1 VAVQGSYNEKML
13 AVVTIVAKNYLAQA
27 SILERSFLKFHPEA
41 EFFTLLIDGNAE
53 SKETISSQGTI
64 LIPSDLDIA
73 AETLERMA
81 TIYDVMEF
89 ATALKPKALE
99 LVLKITGKN
108 VAYIDPDIEIFKTLD
123 VVVEGLENHPIVL
136 TPHNIFPMPR
146 DGMETSEQAI
156 RYSGIFNLGFV
167 AVSSKALP
175 FLNWWHVRLVT
186 DAVVDFESS
195 LFTDQRWVD
204 FVPALFDVKVLKNPG
219 LNVAYWNIHER
230 DLSRNSVGEVL
241 ANGEPLYFYHFSG
254 YDPLTPWILTKH
266 DGSRPRFSFENSV
279 VLRELCDHYGNQL
292 ERNNFSSLRKTLYGL
307 NRSIDGFPL
316 TKEIRRSYRNWWL
329 SAMSNGEAWPP
340 SAFSK
345 DEKFL
350 EWMTTS
356 VLGALHSPHSR
367 AERVLWEN
375 SAYLQK
381 LFPDIDATSSVS
393 YREWLDRSTE
403 RKSLYS
409 QIAEF
414 DELGS
419 KQVNVDT
426 SGWNILSG
434 AAHEGDLADVNQR
447 CSLMI
452 QACGLPVQQVKIR
465 ESTSPN
471 SYEFRPTASAFPVYE
486 DLIAVNF
493 NGEAGRLIDQA
504 GFTRRPVRRRILLNM
519 WDFNEVNPET
529 AAMYRH
535 FDEIWCPSEFV
546 LQSVP
551 KSCRTKVVPVNIPLE
566 DPANFAGI
574 TKSTMGIPEDFVFV
588 SIFDGGRFAGRDN
601 PLAVV
606 NAYLQSFQ
614 TTSGTRLVMR
624 IVNGA
629 LSTRLI
635 SQMRYVARGRPD
647 VTFVEGDSYQ
657 GEMIGLIN
665 AADCYVSMHRTTA
678 FGTNMARAALAGKP
692 LIATGYSG
700 NLAFMGDLGLKV
712 EYSLQRVHEDDYYA
726 PEHAQWATA
735 DVDDAANKMRVVA
748 NDYSRVSEA
757 AREWSTQIREKY
769 SIHNSI
775 QTVRN
780 SILGI

>member
-1 VAVQGSYNEKML
+1 
-13 AVVTIVAKNYLAQA
+13 
-27 SILERSFLKFHPEA
+27 
-41 EFFTLLIDGNAE
+41 
-53 SKETISSQGTI
+53 
-64 LIPSDLDIA
+64 
-73 AETLERMA
+73 
-81 TIYDVMEF
+81 
-89 ATALKPKALE
+89 
-99 LVLKITGKN
+99 
-108 VAYIDPDIEIFKTLD
+108 
-123 VVVEGLENHPIVL
+123 
-136 TPHNIFPMPR
+136 
-146 DGMETSEQAI
+146 
-156 RYSGIFNLGFV
+156 
-167 AVSSKALP
+167 
-175 FLNWWHVRLVT
+175 
-186 DAVVDFESS
+186 
-195 LFTDQRWVD
+195 
-204 FVPALFDVKVLKNPG
+204 
-219 LNVAYWNIHER
+219 
-230 DLSRNSVGEVL
+230 
-241 ANGEPLYFYHFSG
+241 
-254 YDPLTPWILTKH
+254 
-266 DGSRPRFSFENSV
+266 
-279 VLRELCDHYGNQL
+279 
-292 ERNNFSSLRKTLYGL
+292 L
-307 NRSIDGFPL
+307 NRSVDGFPL
-316 TKEIRRSYRNWWL
+316 TKEIRKSYRNWWL
-329 SAMSNGEAWPP
+329 SAMSNGEVWPP

-345 DEKFL
+345 VEKFL
-350 EWMTTS
+350 EWMTTP

-367 AERVLWEN
+367 AERSLWEN
-375 SAYLQK
+375 SSYLQD

-409 QIAEF
+409 QVAEF
-414 DELGS
+414 NEFDS
-419 KQVNVDT
+419 KQVNVEA
-426 SGWNILSG
+426 SGWNVLSG
-434 AAHEGDLADVNQR
+434 AAHEGDLADINQR

-465 ESTSPN
+465 QSTSSK

-529 AAMYRH
+529 DAMYRH

-566 DPANFAGI
+566 DSANFAGI
-574 TKSTMGIPEDFVFV
+574 TKSTMGIPEDFIFL

-712 EYSLQRVHEDDYYA
+712 EYSLQRVHEDDSFA
-726 PEHAQWATA
+726 PEHAQWAKA
-735 DVDDAANKMRVVA
+735 DIDDATNKMRVVA

-769 SIHNSI
+769 SIQNSV
-775 QTVRN
+775 QSVRS

>member
-27 SILERSFLKFHPEA
+27 SILERSFLRFHPEA

-53 SKETISSQGTI
+53 SKENISSQGTI
-64 LIPSDLDIA
+64 LIPSDLDIEN
-73 AETLERMA
+73 ETLERMA

-99 LVLKITGKN
+99 LVLKLTGKN

-175 FLNWWHVRLVT
+175 FLNWWHVRLIT

-266 DGSRPRFSFENSV
+266 DGGRPRFSFENSA

-292 ERNNFSSLRKTLYGL
+292 ERNNFSSLRKTPYGL
-307 NRSIDGFPL
+307 NRSVDGFPL

-345 DEKFL
+345 VEKFL
-350 EWMTTS
+350 EWMTTP
-356 VLGALHSPHSR
+356 VLGALHSSHSR
-367 AERVLWEN
+367 AERALWEN
-375 SAYLQK
+375 STYLQER
-381 LFPDIDATSSVS
+381 FPDIDATSSVS
-393 YREWLDRSTE
+393 YRDWLDRSPE
-403 RKSLYS
+403 RKSLYN
-409 QIAEF
+409 QITEI
-414 DELGS
+414 DSTKIDIQL
-419 KQVNVDT
+419 
-426 SGWNILSG
+426 SGWNVLSING
-434 AAHEGDLADVNQR
+434 DEGDLADMRER
-447 CSLMI
+447 CKVLVL
-452 QACGLPVQQVKIR
+452 ACGLPVQQVKIR
-465 ESTSPN
+465 ESTLPKGF
-471 SYEFRPTASAFPVYE
+471 EFRSTVSAFPVYE
-486 DLIAVNF
+486 DLIAINL
-493 NGEAGRLIDQA
+493 NGEAGRLFDQA
-504 GFTRRPVRRRILLNM
+504 GFTRRPARRRILLNM
-519 WDFNEVNPET
+519 WDFNEATSET
-529 AAMYRH
+529 EAMYRN
-535 FDEIWCPSEFV
+535 FEEIWCPSDFV
-546 LQSVP
+546 VRSLP
-551 KSCRTKVVPVNIPLE
+551 KSCRQKAVPITIPLE

-574 TKSTMGIPEDFVFV
+574 SKSVMGLSDDFIFLSVFN
-588 SIFDGGRFAGRDN
+588 GGRSAGRDN
-601 PLAVV
+601 PLAVLES
-606 NAYLQSFQ
+606 YLQGFQ
-614 TTSGTRLVMR
+614 AMSGTRLVIR
-624 IVNGA
+624 IVND
-629 LSTRLI
+629 
-635 SQMRYVARGRPD
+635 SQSLRVIARMRYLAQGRPD
-647 VTFVEGDSYQ
+647 VTFLVGDVRQ
-657 GEMIGLIN
+657 GEIIGLIN
-665 AADCYVSMHRTTA
+665 AADCYISMHRTTA
-678 FGTNMARAALAGKP
+678 FGANMARAVLAGKP

-712 EYSLQRVHEDDYYA
+712 EYSLEKVGKDDSFA
-726 PEHAQWATA
+726 PEYAQWAEA
-735 DVDDAANKMRVVA
+735 DVDDAASKMRIVA

-769 SIHNSI
+769 SIQNSV
-775 QTVRN
+775 QSVRS

>member
-1 VAVQGSYNEKML
+1 ML

-27 SILERSFLKFHPEA
+27 SILERSFLEFHPEA

-53 SKETISSQGTI
+53 SKENISSQGTI
-64 LIPSDLDIA
+64 LIPSDLDIEN
-73 AETLERMA
+73 ETLERMA

-99 LVLKITGKN
+99 LVLKLTGKN

-175 FLNWWHVRLVT
+175 FLNWWHVRLIT

-266 DGSRPRFSFENSV
+266 DGGRPRFSFENSA

-292 ERNNFSSLRKTLYGL
+292 ERNNFSSLRKTPYGL
-307 NRSIDGFPL
+307 NRSVDGFPL

-345 DEKFL
+345 VEKFL
-350 EWMTTS
+350 EWMTTP
-356 VLGALHSPHSR
+356 VLGALHSSHSR
-367 AERVLWEN
+367 AERALWEN
-375 SAYLQK
+375 STYLQER
-381 LFPDIDATSSVS
+381 FPDIDATSSVS
-393 YREWLDRSTE
+393 YRDWLDRSPE
-403 RKSLYS
+403 RKSLYN
-409 QIAEF
+409 QITEI
-414 DELGS
+414 DSTKIDIQL
-419 KQVNVDT
+419 
-426 SGWNILSG
+426 SGWNVLSING
-434 AAHEGDLADVNQR
+434 DEGDLADMRER
-447 CSLMI
+447 CKVLVL
-452 QACGLPVQQVKIR
+452 ACGLPVQQVKIR
-465 ESTSPN
+465 ESTLPKGF
-471 SYEFRPTASAFPVYE
+471 EFRSTVSAFPVYE
-486 DLIAVNF
+486 DLIAINL
-493 NGEAGRLIDQA
+493 NGEAGRLFDQA
-504 GFTRRPVRRRILLNM
+504 GFTRRPARRRILLNM
-519 WDFNEVNPET
+519 WDFNEATSET
-529 AAMYRH
+529 EAMYRN
-535 FDEIWCPSEFV
+535 FEEIWCPSDFV
-546 LQSVP
+546 VRSLP
-551 KSCRTKVVPVNIPLE
+551 KSCRQKAVPITIPLE

-574 TKSTMGIPEDFVFV
+574 SKSVMGLSDDFIFLSVFN
-588 SIFDGGRFAGRDN
+588 GGRSAGRDN
-601 PLAVV
+601 PLAVLES
-606 NAYLQSFQ
+606 YLQGFQ
-614 TTSGTRLVMR
+614 AMSGTRLVIR
-624 IVNGA
+624 IVND
-629 LSTRLI
+629 
-635 SQMRYVARGRPD
+635 SQSLRVIARMRYLAQGRPD
-647 VTFVEGDSYQ
+647 VTFLVGDVRQ
-657 GEMIGLIN
+657 GEIIGLIN
-665 AADCYVSMHRTTA
+665 AADCYISMHRTTA
-678 FGTNMARAALAGKP
+678 FGANMARAVLAGKP

-712 EYSLQRVHEDDYYA
+712 EYSLEKVGKDDSFA
-726 PEHAQWATA
+726 PEYAQWAEA
-735 DVDDAANKMRVVA
+735 DVDDAASKMRIVA

-757 AREWSTQIREKY
+757 ARVWSTQIREKY
-769 SIHNSI
+769 SIQNSV
-775 QTVRN
+775 QSVRS

>member
-1 VAVQGSYNEKML
+1 MAVQGSYNEKML

-27 SILERSFLKFHPEA
+27 SILERSFLEFHPEA

-53 SKETISSQGTI
+53 SKENISSQGTI
-64 LIPSDLDIA
+64 LIPSDLDIEN
-73 AETLERMA
+73 ETLERMA

-99 LVLKITGKN
+99 LVLKLTGKN

-175 FLNWWHVRLVT
+175 FLNWWHVRLIT

-266 DGSRPRFSFENSV
+266 DGGRPRFSFENSA

-292 ERNNFSSLRKTLYGL
+292 ERNNFSSLRKTPYGL
-307 NRSIDGFPL
+307 NRSVDGFPL

-345 DEKFL
+345 VEKFL
-350 EWMTTS
+350 EWMTTP
-356 VLGALHSPHSR
+356 VLGALHSSHSR
-367 AERVLWEN
+367 AERALWEN
-375 SAYLQK
+375 STYLQER
-381 LFPDIDATSSVS
+381 FPDIDATSSVS
-393 YREWLDRSTE
+393 YRDWLDRSPE
-403 RKSLYS
+403 RKSLYN
-409 QIAEF
+409 QITEI
-414 DELGS
+414 DSTKIDIQL
-419 KQVNVDT
+419 
-426 SGWNILSG
+426 SGWNVLSING
-434 AAHEGDLADVNQR
+434 DEGDLADMRER
-447 CSLMI
+447 CKVLVL
-452 QACGLPVQQVKIR
+452 ACGLPVQQVKIR
-465 ESTSPN
+465 ESTLPKGF
-471 SYEFRPTASAFPVYE
+471 EFRSTVSAFPVYE
-486 DLIAVNF
+486 DLIAINL
-493 NGEAGRLIDQA
+493 NGEAGRLFDQA
-504 GFTRRPVRRRILLNM
+504 GFTRRPARRRILLNM
-519 WDFNEVNPET
+519 WDFNEATSET
-529 AAMYRH
+529 EAMYRN
-535 FDEIWCPSEFV
+535 FEEIWCPSDFV
-546 LQSVP
+546 VRSLP
-551 KSCRTKVVPVNIPLE
+551 KSCRQKAVPITIPLE

-574 TKSTMGIPEDFVFV
+574 SKSVMGLSDDFIFLSVFN
-588 SIFDGGRFAGRDN
+588 GGRSAGRDN
-601 PLAVV
+601 PLAVLES
-606 NAYLQSFQ
+606 YLQGFQ
-614 TTSGTRLVMR
+614 AMSGTRLVIR
-624 IVNGA
+624 IVND
-629 LSTRLI
+629 
-635 SQMRYVARGRPD
+635 SQSLRVIARMRYLAQGRPD
-647 VTFVEGDSYQ
+647 VTFLVGDVRQ
-657 GEMIGLIN
+657 GEIIGLIN
-665 AADCYVSMHRTTA
+665 AADCYISMHRTTA
-678 FGTNMARAALAGKP
+678 FGANMARAVLAGKP

-712 EYSLQRVHEDDYYA
+712 EYSLEKVGKDDSFA
-726 PEHAQWATA
+726 PEYAQWAEA
-735 DVDDAANKMRVVA
+735 DVDDAASKMRIVA

-769 SIHNSI
+769 SIQNSV
-775 QTVRN
+775 QSVRS

>member
-1 VAVQGSYNEKML
+1 MAVQGSYNEKML

-27 SILERSFLKFHPEA
+27 SILERSFLEFHPEA

-53 SKETISSQGTI
+53 SKENISSQGTI
-64 LIPSDLDIA
+64 LIPSDLDIEN
-73 AETLERMA
+73 ETLERMA

-99 LVLKITGKN
+99 LVLKLTGKN

-167 AVSSKALP
+167 ALSSKALP
-175 FLNWWHVRLVT
+175 FLNWWHERLVT

-230 DLSRNSVGEVL
+230 GLSRNSVGEVL

-266 DGSRPRFSFENSV
+266 DGSRPRFSFENSA

-292 ERNNFSSLRKTLYGL
+292 ERNNFSSLRKTPYGL
-307 NRSIDGFPL
+307 NRSVDGFPL

-345 DEKFL
+345 VEKFL
-350 EWMTTS
+350 EWMTTP
-356 VLGALHSPHSR
+356 VLGALHSSHSR
-367 AERVLWEN
+367 AERALWEN
-375 SAYLQK
+375 STYLQER
-381 LFPDIDATSSVS
+381 FPDIDATSSVS
-393 YREWLDRSTE
+393 YRDWLDRSPE
-403 RKSLYS
+403 RKSLYN
-409 QIAEF
+409 QITEI
-414 DELGS
+414 DSTKIDIQL
-419 KQVNVDT
+419 
-426 SGWNILSG
+426 SGWNVLSING
-434 AAHEGDLADVNQR
+434 DEGDLADMRER
-447 CSLMI
+447 CKVLVL
-452 QACGLPVQQVKIR
+452 ACGLPVQQVKIR
-465 ESTSPN
+465 ESTLPKGF
-471 SYEFRPTASAFPVYE
+471 EFRSTVSAFPVYE
-486 DLIAVNF
+486 DLIAINL
-493 NGEAGRLIDQA
+493 NGEAGRLFDQA
-504 GFTRRPVRRRILLNM
+504 GFTRRPARRRILLNM
-519 WDFNEVNPET
+519 WDFNEATSET
-529 AAMYRH
+529 EAMYRN
-535 FDEIWCPSEFV
+535 FEEIWCPSDFV
-546 LQSVP
+546 VRSLP
-551 KSCRTKVVPVNIPLE
+551 KSCRQKAVPITIPLE

-574 TKSTMGIPEDFVFV
+574 SKSVMGLSDDFIFLSVFN
-588 SIFDGGRFAGRDN
+588 GGRSAGRDN
-601 PLAVV
+601 PLAVLES
-606 NAYLQSFQ
+606 YLQGFQ
-614 TTSGTRLVMR
+614 AMSGTRLVIR
-624 IVNGA
+624 IVND
-629 LSTRLI
+629 
-635 SQMRYVARGRPD
+635 SQSLRVIARMRYLAQGRPD
-647 VTFVEGDSYQ
+647 VTFLVGDVRQ
-657 GEMIGLIN
+657 GEIIGLIN
-665 AADCYVSMHRTTA
+665 AADCYISMHRTTA
-678 FGTNMARAALAGKP
+678 FGANMARAVLAGKP

-712 EYSLQRVHEDDYYA
+712 EYSLEKVGKDDSFA
-726 PEHAQWATA
+726 PEYAQWAEA
-735 DVDDAANKMRVVA
+735 DVDDAASKMRIVA

-769 SIHNSI
+769 SIQNSV
-775 QTVRN
+775 QSVRS

>member
-1 VAVQGSYNEKML
+1 MVIQGSYNEKML

-53 SKETISSQGTI
+53 SKESISSQGTI

-99 LVLKITGKN
+99 LVLQLTGKN

-123 VVVEGLENHPIVL
+123 VVVEGLETHPIVL
-136 TPHNIFPMPR
+136 TPHNIFPLPR

-195 LFTDQRWVD
+195 LFTDQRWID

-230 DLSRNSVGEVL
+230 ELSRNSDGEILV
-241 ANGEPLYFYHFSG
+241 NGEPLFFYHFSG

-266 DGSRPRFSFENSV
+266 DGSRPRFSIENSV

-292 ERNNFSSLRKTLYGL
+292 ERNNFSSLRKTPYGL
-307 NRSIDGFPL
+307 NRSVDGFPL
-316 TKEIRRSYRNWWL
+316 TREIRKSYRNWWL
-329 SAMSNGEAWPP
+329 SAMSTSEAWPP

-345 DEKFL
+345 VEKFL
-350 EWMTTS
+350 EWMTTP
-356 VLGALHSPHSR
+356 VLGALHSSHSR
-367 AERVLWEN
+367 VERVLWEN

-381 LFPDIDATSSVS
+381 RFPDIDATSSVS
-393 YREWLDRSTE
+393 YRDWLDNSTE
-403 RKSLYS
+403 RKTLYS
-409 QIAEF
+409 QISEIKSEAI
-414 DELGS
+414 DI
-419 KQVNVDT
+419 QA
-426 SGWNILSG
+426 SGWNVLSTNG
-434 AAHEGDLADVNQR
+434 DDGDLVDMRDR
-447 CSLMI
+447 CKVLV
-452 QACGLPVQQVKIR
+452 QACGLPVQQVNIR
-465 ESTSPN
+465 ESTPLKGS
-471 SYEFRPTASAFPVYE
+471 EFRPTASNFPVYE
-486 DLIAVNF
+486 DLIAINM
-493 NGEAGRLIDQA
+493 NGEAGRLFDQA
-504 GFTRRPVRRRILLNM
+504 GFTRRPVRRRILLNL
-519 WDFNEVNPET
+519 WDFNEATPET
-529 AAMYRH
+529 EKMYES

-546 LQSVP
+546 TQSLP
-551 KSCRTKVVPVNIPLE
+551 KSCQQKAIPITIPLE

-574 TKSTMGIPEDFVFV
+574 KKSTMGIPEDFIFL

-601 PLAVV
+601 PLAVL

-624 IVNGA
+624 IVNGT

-647 VTFVEGDSYQ
+647 VTFVEGDSSQ

-665 AADCYVSMHRTTA
+665 TADCYVSMHRTTA
-678 FGTNMARAALAGKP
+678 FGINMARAALAGKP
-692 LIATGYSG
+692 LVATGYSG

-712 EYSLQRVHEDDYYA
+712 EYSLERVGNGDSFA
-726 PEHAQWATA
+726 PEHAQWAKA

-769 SIHNSI
+769 SIQNSV
-775 QTVRN
+775 QTVRS

>member
-1 VAVQGSYNEKML
+1 ML

-27 SILERSFLKFHPEA
+27 SILERSFLEFHPEA

-53 SKETISSQGTI
+53 SKENISSQGTI
-64 LIPSDLDIA
+64 LIPSDLDIEN
-73 AETLERMA
+73 ETLERMA

-99 LVLKITGKN
+99 LVLKLTGKN

-175 FLNWWHVRLVT
+175 FLNWWHVRLIT

-266 DGSRPRFSFENSV
+266 DGGRPRFSFENSA

-292 ERNNFSSLRKTLYGL
+292 ERNNFSSLRKTPYGL
-307 NRSIDGFPL
+307 NRSVDGFPL

-345 DEKFL
+345 VEKFL
-350 EWMTTS
+350 EWMTTP
-356 VLGALHSPHSR
+356 VLGALHSSHSR
-367 AERVLWEN
+367 AERALWEN
-375 SAYLQK
+375 STYLQER
-381 LFPDIDATSSVS
+381 FPDIDATSSVS
-393 YREWLDRSTE
+393 YRDWLDRSPE
-403 RKSLYS
+403 RKSLYN
-409 QIAEF
+409 QITEI
-414 DELGS
+414 DSTKIDIQL
-419 KQVNVDT
+419 
-426 SGWNILSG
+426 SGWNVLSING
-434 AAHEGDLADVNQR
+434 DEGDLADMRER
-447 CSLMI
+447 CKVLVL
-452 QACGLPVQQVKIR
+452 ACGLPVQQVKIR
-465 ESTSPN
+465 ESTLPKGF
-471 SYEFRPTASAFPVYE
+471 EFRSTVSAFPVYE
-486 DLIAVNF
+486 DLIAINL
-493 NGEAGRLIDQA
+493 NGEAGRLFDQA
-504 GFTRRPVRRRILLNM
+504 GFTRRPARRRILLNM
-519 WDFNEVNPET
+519 WDFNEATSET
-529 AAMYRH
+529 EAMYRN
-535 FDEIWCPSEFV
+535 FEEIWCPSDFV
-546 LQSVP
+546 VRSLP
-551 KSCRTKVVPVNIPLE
+551 KSCRQKAVPITIPLE

-574 TKSTMGIPEDFVFV
+574 SKSVMGLSDDFIFLSVFN
-588 SIFDGGRFAGRDN
+588 GGRSAGRDN
-601 PLAVV
+601 PLAVLES
-606 NAYLQSFQ
+606 YLQGFQ
-614 TTSGTRLVMR
+614 AMSGTRLVIR
-624 IVNGA
+624 IVND
-629 LSTRLI
+629 
-635 SQMRYVARGRPD
+635 SQSLRVIARMRYLAQGRPD
-647 VTFVEGDSYQ
+647 VTFLVGDVRQ
-657 GEMIGLIN
+657 GEIIGLIN
-665 AADCYVSMHRTTA
+665 AADCYISMHRTTA
-678 FGTNMARAALAGKP
+678 FGANMARAVLAGKP

-712 EYSLQRVHEDDYYA
+712 EYSLEKVGKDDSFA
-726 PEHAQWATA
+726 PEYAQWAEA
-735 DVDDAANKMRVVA
+735 DVDDAASKMRIVA

-769 SIHNSI
+769 SIQNSV
-775 QTVRN
+775 QSVRS

>member
-1 VAVQGSYNEKML
+1 MAVQGSYNEKML

-27 SILERSFLKFHPEA
+27 SILERSFLEFHPEA
-41 EFFTLLIDGNAE
+41 EFFTLLIDGNSE
-53 SKETISSQGTI
+53 SKENISTQGTI
-64 LIPSDLDIA
+64 LIPSDLDIEN
-73 AETLERMA
+73 ETLKRMA

-99 LVLKITGKN
+99 LVLKLTGKN

-156 RYSGIFNLGFV
+156 RYSGIFNLGFI

-266 DGSRPRFSFENSV
+266 DGGRPRFSFENSA
-279 VLRELCDHYGNQL
+279 VLREPCDHYGNQL
-292 ERNNFSSLRKTLYGL
+292 ERNNFSSLRKTPYGL
-307 NRSIDGFPL
+307 NRSVDGFPL

-345 DEKFL
+345 VEKFL
-350 EWMTTS
+350 EWMTTP
-356 VLGALHSPHSR
+356 VLGALHSSHSR
-367 AERVLWEN
+367 AERALWEN
-375 SAYLQK
+375 STYLQER
-381 LFPDIDATSSVS
+381 FPDIDATSSVS
-393 YREWLDRSTE
+393 YRDWLDRSPE
-403 RKSLYS
+403 RKSLYN
-409 QIAEF
+409 QITEI
-414 DELGS
+414 DSTKIDIQL
-419 KQVNVDT
+419 
-426 SGWNILSG
+426 SGWNVLSING
-434 AAHEGDLADVNQR
+434 DEGDLADMRER
-447 CSLMI
+447 CKVLVL
-452 QACGLPVQQVKIR
+452 ACGLPVQQVKIR
-465 ESTSPN
+465 ESTLPKGF
-471 SYEFRPTASAFPVYE
+471 EFRSTVSAFPVYE
-486 DLIAVNF
+486 DLIAINL
-493 NGEAGRLIDQA
+493 NGEAGRLFDQA
-504 GFTRRPVRRRILLNM
+504 GFTRRPARRRILLNM
-519 WDFNEVNPET
+519 WDFNEATSET
-529 AAMYRH
+529 EAMYRN
-535 FDEIWCPSEFV
+535 FEEIWCPSDFV
-546 LQSVP
+546 VRSLP
-551 KSCRTKVVPVNIPLE
+551 KSCRQKAVPITIPLE

-574 TKSTMGIPEDFVFV
+574 SKSVMGLSDDFIFLSVFN
-588 SIFDGGRFAGRDN
+588 GGRSAGRDN
-601 PLAVV
+601 PLAVLES
-606 NAYLQSFQ
+606 YLQGFQ
-614 TTSGTRLVMR
+614 AMSGTRLVIR
-624 IVNGA
+624 IVND
-629 LSTRLI
+629 
-635 SQMRYVARGRPD
+635 SQSLRVIARMRYLAQGRPD
-647 VTFVEGDSYQ
+647 VTFLVGDVRQ
-657 GEMIGLIN
+657 GEIIGLIN
-665 AADCYVSMHRTTA
+665 AADCYISMHRTTA
-678 FGTNMARAALAGKP
+678 FGANMARAVLAGKP

-712 EYSLQRVHEDDYYA
+712 EYSLEKVGKDDSFA
-726 PEHAQWATA
+726 PEYAQWAEA
-735 DVDDAANKMRVVA
+735 DVDDAASKMRIVA

-769 SIHNSI
+769 SIQNSV
-775 QTVRN
+775 QSVRS

>member
-27 SILERSFLKFHPEA
+27 SILERSFLEFHPEA

-53 SKETISSQGTI
+53 SKENISSQGTI
-64 LIPSDLDIA
+64 LIPSDLDIEN
-73 AETLERMA
+73 ETLERMA

-99 LVLKITGKN
+99 LVLKLTGKN

-175 FLNWWHVRLVT
+175 FLNWWHVRLIT

-266 DGSRPRFSFENSV
+266 DGGRPRFSFENSA

-292 ERNNFSSLRKTLYGL
+292 ERNNFSSLRKTPYGL
-307 NRSIDGFPL
+307 NRSVDGFPL

-345 DEKFL
+345 VEKFL
-350 EWMTTS
+350 EWMTTP
-356 VLGALHSPHSR
+356 VLGALHSSHSR
-367 AERVLWEN
+367 AERALWEN
-375 SAYLQK
+375 STYLQER
-381 LFPDIDATSSVS
+381 FPDIDATSSVS
-393 YREWLDRSTE
+393 YRDWLDRSPE
-403 RKSLYS
+403 RKSLYN
-409 QIAEF
+409 QITEI
-414 DELGS
+414 DSTKIDIQL
-419 KQVNVDT
+419 
-426 SGWNILSG
+426 SGWNVLSING
-434 AAHEGDLADVNQR
+434 DEGDLADMRER
-447 CSLMI
+447 CKVLVL
-452 QACGLPVQQVKIR
+452 ACGLPVQQVKIR
-465 ESTSPN
+465 ESTLPKGF
-471 SYEFRPTASAFPVYE
+471 EFRSTVSAFPVYE
-486 DLIAVNF
+486 DLIAINL
-493 NGEAGRLIDQA
+493 NGEAGRLFDQA
-504 GFTRRPVRRRILLNM
+504 GFTRRPARRRILLNM
-519 WDFNEVNPET
+519 WDFNEATSET
-529 AAMYRH
+529 EAMYRN
-535 FDEIWCPSEFV
+535 FEEIWCPSDFV
-546 LQSVP
+546 VRSLP
-551 KSCRTKVVPVNIPLE
+551 KSCRQKAVPITIPLE

-574 TKSTMGIPEDFVFV
+574 SKSVMGLSDDFIFLSVFN
-588 SIFDGGRFAGRDN
+588 GGRSAGRDN
-601 PLAVV
+601 PLAVLES
-606 NAYLQSFQ
+606 YLQGFQ
-614 TTSGTRLVMR
+614 AMSGTRLVIR
-624 IVNGA
+624 IVND
-629 LSTRLI
+629 
-635 SQMRYVARGRPD
+635 SQSLRVIARMRYLAQGRPD
-647 VTFVEGDSYQ
+647 VTFLVGDVRQ
-657 GEMIGLIN
+657 GEIIGLIN
-665 AADCYVSMHRTTA
+665 AADCYISMHRTTA
-678 FGTNMARAALAGKP
+678 FGANMARAVLAGKP

-712 EYSLQRVHEDDYYA
+712 EYSLEKVGKDDSFA
-726 PEHAQWATA
+726 PEYAQWAEA
-735 DVDDAANKMRVVA
+735 DVDDAASKMRIVA

-769 SIHNSI
+769 SIQNSV
-775 QTVRN
+775 QSVRS